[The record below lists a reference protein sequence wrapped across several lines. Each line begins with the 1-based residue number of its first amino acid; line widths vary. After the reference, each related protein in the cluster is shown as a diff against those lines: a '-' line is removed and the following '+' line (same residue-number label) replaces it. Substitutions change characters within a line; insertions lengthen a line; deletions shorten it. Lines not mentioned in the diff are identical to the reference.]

1 MRQPRLERWLTA
13 VRPKL
18 LESEDSKFETG
29 CVRWKKVT
37 LVGVGLLGG
46 SLGLALKQRRLAE
59 SVVGLVRRKSSIAEC
74 ERLGAVNFAT
84 QDLREAVEDA
94 ELIVFCTPIS
104 QMRPLLEEMMP

>member
-29 CVRWKKVT
+29 CVRWNKVT

-46 SLGLALKQRRLAE
+46 SLGLALKKRRLAR
-59 SVVGLVRRKSSIAEC
+59 SVVGFVRRKASEKEC
-74 ERLGAVNFAT
+74 EKLRAVDFAT
-84 QDLREAVEDA
+84 RDLRRAADGADLVV
-94 ELIVFCTPIS
+94 LCTPIAH
-104 QMRPLLEEMMP
+104 MRRLMEKMG